1 MKVNKKEIRELYSE
15 TLSLEDVRC
24 ILHISKR
31 KAAWMLQNGIIKC
44 EISQKKTKQYKVQIE
59 ELFAYLDKVKR
70 DDPSVQIPIGLFN
83 ARKPSGKE
91 KKERPRPILTRP
103 KKPTK
108 AFRAW
113 LMDEWSNES
122 EMLLTS
128 DISRLT
134 GYATQTVQQWMKKG
148 NLRSVRARNK
158 LMTTKEWLI
167 DFYCDEA
174 YKIIRMSDKHI
185 ELMNRFY
192 ERNKKK

>member
-44 EISQKKTKQYKVQIE
+44 EIRQKKTKQYKVKIE
-59 ELFAYLDKVKR
+59 ELFAYLDKAKR

-83 ARKPSGKE
+83 AKKPSGKE
-91 KKERPRPILTRP
+91 KKERPRPILTRH

-113 LMDEWSNES
+113 LTDRWSRED

-128 DISRLT
+128 GISRLT
-134 GYATQTVQQWMKKG
+134 GYTQQTVQQWMKKG
-148 NLRSVRARNK
+148 TLRSVRARNK

-167 DFYCDEA
+167 DFYCEEA
-174 YKIIRMSDKHI
+174 YKIVRQSEKHS
-185 ELMNRFY
+185 ELMECFY
-192 ERNKKK
+192 ERNEKK

>member
-59 ELFAYLDKVKR
+59 DLFVYLDKAKR

-91 KKERPRPILTRP
+91 KKERPRPILTCP

-113 LMDEWSNES
+113 LTDRWSQED

-128 DISRLT
+128 GISRLT
-134 GYATQTVQQWMKKG
+134 GYAMQTVQQWMKKG
-148 NLRSVRARNK
+148 MLRSVKTKNK
-158 LMTTKEWLI
+158 LVVAKEWLI
-167 DFYCDEA
+167 DFYCEEA
-174 YKIIRMSDKHI
+174 YKIVKMCENHR
-185 ELMNRFY
+185 ELMQSFY
-192 ERNKKK
+192 TRNEK